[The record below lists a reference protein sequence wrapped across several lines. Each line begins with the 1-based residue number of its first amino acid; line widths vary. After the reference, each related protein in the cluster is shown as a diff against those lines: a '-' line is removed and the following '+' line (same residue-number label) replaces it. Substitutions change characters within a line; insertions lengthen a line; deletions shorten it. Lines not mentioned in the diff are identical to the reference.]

1 MIQVYKYDENLVFIE
16 PVIIHEKDDA
26 GNYVI
31 PGFCTEVA
39 PPDSP
44 SLFKPKFNTE
54 TREWTESATQE
65 EIDAILTSVPSE
77 TSPVDLLVQQNA
89 KLTMQ
94 LAAVNKE
101 NEERRQREAEMT
113 LLLAQLQS
121 DINTLKGAN

>member
-31 PGFCTEVA
+31 PSDCTEVA
-39 PPDSP
+39 LPDSP

-54 TREWTESATQE
+54 TQEWAESATQE

>member
-26 GNYVI
+26 GHYVI
-31 PGFCTEVA
+31 PGFCTEIA

-54 TREWTESATQE
+54 TQEWTESATQE